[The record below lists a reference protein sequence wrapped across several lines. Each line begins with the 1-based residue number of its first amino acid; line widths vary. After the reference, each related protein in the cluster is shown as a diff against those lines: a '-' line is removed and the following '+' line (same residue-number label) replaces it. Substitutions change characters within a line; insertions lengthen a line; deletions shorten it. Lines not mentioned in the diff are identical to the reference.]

1 MSVQSKDTIN
11 LQKFKIWDFEEK
23 YHDIGS
29 NSLKPQ
35 KTTLSKKLENII
47 SSINDFAII
56 AITDKEGWIT
66 FVNEK
71 FCKISKYS
79 KEELLGQNHRMLKSG
94 YHSPLFYKE
103 MWKTITS
110 GKVWEGQIKN
120 KAKDGTFYWVKT
132 VIVPFLDETGN
143 PYEYV
148 SLRVDITSQ
157 KNVEEQLKNM
167 LIVLSKTQKYR
178 NVYEN
183 SSDLLRSVSENGII
197 LDCNKAYA
205 EHFGYSKD
213 EIIGTSIFDAVDEKD
228 VELMKQVNHE
238 WKQDGLIV
246 NKEIFLKKKNGI
258 IFPALISA
266 TKMYDEEK
274 NIMVS
279 NTIIKDITEIYE
291 ARKKIIENQE
301 KIKEHVLKLQAMDI
315 AKNEFMTMVTHELK
329 NPLVPI
335 LCYTNI
341 LLQEKFGPLNK
352 YQRKRLEMVK
362 SSAETLKKIT
372 AELLDIQKMGFGN
385 LKLDKKTSNMTQ
397 IVQYAIES
405 FQPDAESKR
414 IKITSEL
421 KKDVSCFCD
430 ELRINQVLSNIISNA
445 IDFCPSKNG
454 KIHLSLD
461 SDENWVTISIKD
473 NGIGIPKEKIEKVFE
488 KFYQVDTT
496 IIRRHGGT
504 GIGLSF
510 CKGVVENHNGKI
522 SIESDL
528 GQGCQVYIKIPP
540 GGENLV

>member
-1 MSVQSKDTIN
+1 MSVQSKDIIN
-11 LQKFKIWDFEEK
+11 LQKSTVWDFEEK

-29 NSLKPQ
+29 NSLNPQ
-35 KTTLSKKLENII
+35 KTSLAREVENII
-47 SSINDFAII
+47 SVINDFAII
-56 AITDKEGWIT
+56 AITDKEGRIT
-66 FVNEK
+66 FINEK

-79 KEELLGQNHRMLKSG
+79 KEELLGQNHRILKSG
-94 YHSPLFYKE
+94 YHSPLFYEK
-103 MWKTITS
+103 MWRTITS

-132 VIVPFLDETGN
+132 VIVPILDEKGN
-143 PYEYV
+143 PHEYI
-148 SLRVDITSQ
+148 SIRVDITNQ
-157 KNVEEQLKNM
+157 KNVEEQLKNT
-167 LIVLSKTQKYR
+167 LISLSKTQKYH

-183 SSDLLRSVSENGII
+183 STDLLRSVSENGII

-205 EHFGYSKD
+205 DHFGYSKN
-213 EIIGTSIFDAVDEKD
+213 EILGTSILDAVNETNI
-228 VELMKQVNHE
+228 ELMKQINQE
-238 WKQDGLIV
+238 WKHDGQIV
-246 NKEIFLKKKNGI
+246 NKEIFLKKKDGST
-258 IFPALISA
+258 FPALISA

-274 NIMVS
+274 NIIVS

-301 KIKEHVLKLQAMDI
+301 KIKEQVLKLQELDR

-335 LCYTNI
+335 MCYTDI
-341 LLQEKFGPLNK
+341 LLKGKFGPLNK
-352 YQRKRLEMVK
+352 YQRSRLELIK
-362 SSAETLKKIT
+362 SSAEILKKIT
-372 AELLDIQKMGFGN
+372 TELLDVQKMEFGG
-385 LKLDKKTSNMTQ
+385 LKLDKKTCNMTQ
-397 IVQYAIES
+397 IVQSAIQA

-430 ELRINQVLSNIISNA
+430 EGRMNQVLSNVISNA

-454 KIHLSLD
+454 KIHLYLD

-488 KFYQVDTT
+488 KFYQVDTS

-510 CKGVVENHNGKI
+510 CKGVVDGHNGKI

-528 GQGCQVYIKIPP
+528 GHWCQVYIKIPR